1 MGYTGTD
8 ANVMIR
14 RGFAVACMI
23 LFSAALNAAPRVLQ
37 IDLDHVI
44 HPLSA
49 ELVAKGVEQAK
60 ADGADAI
67 LIRLNTPGGLLTA
80 TQEVIQSIVGSEV
93 PVVTFV
99 SPSGGKAA
107 SAGFMILVA
116 GDVAAMAPGTN
127 TGAAHPVMMG
137 GAEMDEV
144 MKQKVENDAAAAVRA
159 VTDKRGRNTELAE
172 KAVTES
178 QAFTEEEALE
188 QNLIDII
195 ADNPEALFNALDGR
209 EVTRFDGSKQILKLA
224 GATIYPLELTYRQRM
239 LLPLINPSIAFIL
252 LVLGALGLYVEFSN
266 PGLIVP
272 GVAGALSIIVGAMA
286 LSLLPINWAGAAL
299 ILLGVG
305 CFIAEAFTVTHGILS
320 IGGAIAMVLGIVFL
334 VDTEVP
340 ELTMGFGYAIGVTL
354 PFAAITVF
362 LLSLAVKSFRY
373 KVETGARGMIG
384 EVGAAKTAI
393 NGAGKV
399 FVHGELWNAQAATP
413 IVQGAKVRI
422 QSVDGLT
429 LHVEPVAPATPAAP
443 VAPVETQAG
452 S

>member
-1 MGYTGTD
+1 MGSK
-8 ANVMIR
+8 VMIR
-14 RGFAVACMI
+14 SGFAV
-23 LFSAALNAAPRVLQ
+23 LGWVLLSASALAEPRVLQ
-37 IDLDHVI
+37 VDLDHVI

-49 ELVAKGVEQAK
+49 ELVAKGVAEAE
-60 ADGADAI
+60 ATGAEAI

-80 TQEVIQSIVGSEV
+80 TQEVIQSIVGSKV
-93 PVVTFV
+93 PVLTYVG
-99 SPSGGKAA
+99 PSGGKAA

-127 TGAAHPVMMG
+127 TGAAHPVLMG

-172 KAVTES
+172 KAVIES

-188 QNLIDII
+188 QNLIDVI
-195 ADNPEALFNALDGR
+195 ADSPSALFEELDGR
-209 EVTRFDGSKQILKLA
+209 EVMRFDGSKEELELA
-224 GATIYPLELTYRQRM
+224 GATVYPLELTYRQKI
-239 LLPLINPSIAFIL
+239 LLPLINPSVAFIL
-252 LVLGALGLYVEFSN
+252 LVVGALGIYVEFSN
-266 PGLIVP
+266 PGLIAP
-272 GVAGALSIIVGAMA
+272 GVLGALCVIVGAMA

-305 CFIAEAFTVTHGILS
+305 CFVAEAFTVTNGILG

-334 VDTEVP
+334 VDTDVP
-340 ELTMGFGYAIGVTL
+340 ELSLGVGYAVAVTL

-362 LLSLAVKSFRY
+362 LVGLAVRSFRY

-384 EVGAAKTAI
+384 EVGAAKTSI

-399 FVHGELWNAQAATP
+399 FVHGELWNATAASP
-413 IVQGAKVRI
+413 IAEGTKVRI

-429 LHVEPVAPATPAAP
+429 VHVAPIEPVSSQG
-443 VAPVETQAG
+443 VN
-452 S
+452 